1 MEKGKQMKVY
11 YNSSLWK
18 KFKGISGRP
27 QQVNLKI
34 QNNRS
39 KRFIPT
45 IYHFSKGI
53 VFDIITIID

>member
-1 MEKGKQMKVY
+1 MKVY